1 MLQYDALVG
10 RIKAL
15 PRLSVS
21 GLLGLVRQPSALKP
35 DIRLGFGLF
44 PLVEVFIQHFET
56 SVPYVQALHW
66 EFAAHER
73 QHATESEMDGRPPS
87 TRSLPK

>member
-1 MLQYDALVG
+1 M
-10 RIKAL
+10 
-15 PRLSVS
+15 LSVGWHGCR
-21 GLLGLVRQPSALKP
+21 GLGAAVDTRP

-56 SVPYVQALHW
+56 SVPYVQAVHW